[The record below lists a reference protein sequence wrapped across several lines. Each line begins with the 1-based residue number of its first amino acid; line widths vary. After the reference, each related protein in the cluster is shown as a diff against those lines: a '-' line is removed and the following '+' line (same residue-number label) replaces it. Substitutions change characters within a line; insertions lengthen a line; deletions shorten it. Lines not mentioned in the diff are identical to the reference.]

1 MLELD
6 GLEDTVSR
14 VVGEG
19 SLLTIQPGGNHGD
32 SLIYEGARR
41 FFDDHG
47 IDTIPLRSGRFRDD
61 SPTEPAFDSV
71 GAVYSTLTDR
81 PLRRELAYAR
91 HRWNSDIDAV
101 YIHGGGNFNDLWG
114 NGIRCL
120 KAVARYLDAP
130 IVVGPQSFHFTE
142 TDPTD
147 LFASVDNEVRLL
159 CRERYSLELMRGATG
174 RLDHVRVATDHDA
187 SLYLDPEDLPVER
200 TTEEYSLIALRRD
213 EESAGVLLD
222 EPIDA
227 PVLVRDVSIEEAC
240 YEAFVGT
247 VARARKLYTDRLHGA
262 IVATLLGTE
271 VRLYENAYH
280 KNRGVYELS
289 LEPFS
294 TVEFVPDPDRP

>member
-6 GLEDTVSR
+6 GLSETVSR
-14 VVGEG
+14 VVDDG

-61 SPTEPAFDSV
+61 SPTDPALTSV
-71 GAVYSTLTDR
+71 AGVYSTLTDR

-91 HRWNSDIDAV
+91 HRWNPDIDAV

-114 NGIRCL
+114 NGVRCL
-120 KAVARYLDAP
+120 RAVARHIDTP
-130 IVVGPQSFHFTE
+130 IIIGPQSFYFTE
-142 TDPTD
+142 TDPAELLAD
-147 LFASVDNEVRLL
+147 VDNDVHLL
-159 CRERYSLELMRGATG
+159 CRERYSLELMRSATEQLG
-174 RLDHVRVATDHDA
+174 HVRLVTDHDT
-187 SLYLDPEDLPVER
+187 SLYLDSEDLPVGA
-200 TTEEYSLIALRRD
+200 TTDEYSLIALRRD
-213 EESAGVLLD
+213 EESADVLLD
-222 EPIDA
+222 ERIDA
-227 PVLVRDVSIEEAC
+227 PVLVRDISLEEAN

-247 VARARKLYTDRLHGA
+247 AARARKLYTDRLHGA

-271 VRLYENAYH
+271 VRLYENTYH

-294 TVEFVPDPDRP
+294 TVEFVPG

>member
-1 MLELD
+1 MLDLD
-6 GLEDTVSR
+6 GLTDTIPD
-14 VVGEG
+14 VVDDG

-61 SPTEPAFDSV
+61 SPTDPAFTSV
-71 GAVYSTLTDR
+71 AAVYSTLTDR

-91 HRWNSDIDAV
+91 HRWNTGIDAV

-114 NGIRCL
+114 NGVRCL
-120 KAVARYLDAP
+120 KAVARHLDAP
-130 IVVGPQSFHFTE
+130 IVVGPQSFHFPE
-142 TDPTD
+142 TDPTA
-147 LFASVDNEVRLL
+147 LFAGVDNDVHLL
-159 CRERYSLELMRGATG
+159 CRERYSLELMRSATEPLG
-174 RLDHVRVATDHDA
+174 HVRVASNHDT
-187 SLYLDPEDLPVER
+187 SLYLDAEDLPVEAL
-200 TTEEYSLIALRRD
+200 TDEYSLIALRRD
-213 EESAGVLLD
+213 EESATVLLD

-227 PVLVRDVSIEEAC
+227 PVLVRDISVEEPC
-240 YEAFVGT
+240 YEAFVRSA
-247 VARARKLYTDRLHGA
+247 ARARKVYTDRLHGA

-280 KNRGVYELS
+280 KNRGVYESS

-294 TVEFVPDPDRP
+294 TVEFVPDADRP